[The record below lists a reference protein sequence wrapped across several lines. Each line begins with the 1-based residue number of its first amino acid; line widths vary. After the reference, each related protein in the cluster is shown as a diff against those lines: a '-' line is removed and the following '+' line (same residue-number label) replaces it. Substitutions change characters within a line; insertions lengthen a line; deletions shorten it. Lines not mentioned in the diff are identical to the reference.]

1 MPEHVL
7 VSPGNKQTDTFALT
21 MELSKL
27 KKFFAL
33 HPVQH
38 MFAADVAVAIYVL
51 LQKNDQGHAVKLVL
65 LAVLRLFMVLRLRS
79 THASALLLLV
89 SCQCCWD
96 VKLLVC
102 NGCM

>member
-33 HPVQH
+33 HLVQH
-38 MFAADVAVAIYVL
+38 MFAADDAVAMYYG
-51 LQKNDQGHAVKLVL
+51 KK
-65 LAVLRLFMVLRLRS
+65 
-79 THASALLLLV
+79 
-89 SCQCCWD
+89 
-96 VKLLVC
+96 
-102 NGCM
+102 

>member
-1 MPEHVL
+1 LLCILSSICLQLMSL
-7 VSPGNKQTDTFALT
+7 LLCT
-21 MELSKL
+21 M
-27 KKFFAL
+27 A
-33 HPVQH
+33 
-38 MFAADVAVAIYVL
+38 
-51 LQKNDQGHAVKLVL
+51 KNDQGHAVKLVL